1 MAASKWQYQWHH
13 ESAMKSAAAAWRNN
27 GISVMRIWR
36 NNKRHVMAKAVSE
49 NNESSV
55 MKNKIW
61 HRRQQPRAKYHGM
74 AAAWRKRKLMA

>member
-1 MAASKWQYQWHH
+1 
-13 ESAMKSAAAAWRNN
+13 
-27 GISVMRIWR
+27 MRIWR

-61 HRRQQPRAKYHGM
+61 HQHQQYRAKYHGM
-74 AAAWRKRKLMA
+74 AAA